1 MGHESQIEPW
11 SPLDQRSALLVSELT
26 GFVAKQAMKTSGK
39 ENQNSCATT
48 PSNRAHGA
56 AGQNRSCS
64 MKWAAKVEKFRPR
77 ERFFFLTF
85 PFIEQTRS
93 RDSEEVA
100 RLDISQASAGS

>member
-26 GFVAKQAMKTSGK
+26 GFVAKEAMKTSGK

-85 PFIEQTRS
+85 PFIELPSTNL
-93 RDSEEVA
+93 A
-100 RLDISQASAGS
+100 NFLKPRLWPTSG